1 MEAGWYIHPKG
12 ENSMAVSRLVV
23 EYPTLSANGLRKWS
37 SYLLHAVFKSNLLAR
52 AGEHCLSNLI
62 TNVLS
67 ATGAILCPARGR
79 KTSTYRVRLQA
90 EHTQYS

>member
-12 ENSMAVSRLVV
+12 ENSMVVSGCKS
-23 EYPTLSANGLRKWS
+23 LSRDNYFSYFKCKWP
-37 SYLLHAVFKSNLLAR
+37 YLLHAVFKSNLLAR